1 MLIFYKKITVHFY
14 LKYCYIRNVKKLLA
28 IISILFFSS
37 SLLAEFRMERVIC
50 TTKKTSNCGAYIY
63 NSKTGEVYFCNS
75 EECKVVDTPIEIF
88 IEEEEEEIDDN
99 QGSLIPKKPKK
110 KESKIPKKPKKKESK
125 IPKKPKK
132 KESKIPKKPDKCD
145 KESKIPKKGC

>member
-1 MLIFYKKITVHFY
+1 MPILYKKITVHFF
-14 LKYCYIRNVKKLLA
+14 LKYCYIRHVKKLLA

-37 SLLAEFRMERVIC
+37 AVLAEFRMERVIC

-63 NSKTGEVYFCNS
+63 NSTTGEVYFCDS
-75 EECKVVDTPIEIF
+75 EKCKEVDTPIEIF
-88 IEEEEEEIDDN
+88 FEEEDSIDDSK
-99 QGSLIPKKPKK
+99 GSLIPKKPKK

-132 KESKIPKKPDKCD
+132 KESKVPRKPEKTN
-145 KESKIPKKGC
+145 

>member
-14 LKYCYIRNVKKLLA
+14 LKYCYIRKVKKLLA
-28 IISILFFSS
+28 IISILLFSS

-63 NSKTGEVYFCNS
+63 NSETGEVYFCSS

-88 IEEEEEEIDDN
+88 IEEEIDDSK
-99 QGSLIPKKPKK
+99 GSLIPKKPKK

-125 IPKKPKK
+125 IPKKPKN
-132 KESKIPKKPDKCD
+132 KESKIPKKPNKCD